1 MTPRGLAGSVGRLL
15 QCQVMNDTEVRAYA
29 VRGVTSRLAE
39 LDGERERLHELLASW
54 SMEPAAVAAPGRKAM
69 SEDARRRIGDAAR
82 KRWSDRR
89 AAATDVVPPADT
101 DTGVEA
107 ARVLP
112 RRGRPL
118 LPRQPT
124 PPVPALPPMPRLVK
138 HAS

>member
-1 MTPRGLAGSVGRLL
+1 
-15 QCQVMNDTEVRAYA
+15 MNDTEMRAYA
-29 VRGVTSRLAE
+29 VRGLTSRLAE
-39 LDGERERLHELLASW
+39 LDGERERIHELLASL
-54 SMEPAAVAAPGRKAM
+54 SVAPDAAAAPGRKAM

-89 AAATDVVPPADT
+89 AGATDAVPPADL

-118 LPRQPT
+118 LPRQTT
-124 PPVPALPPMPRLVK
+124 PAVPALPPMPRLVK